1 MGSGEEFANGRSCF
15 NFVLAPVAALA
26 FLLAFVWRGRRRG

>member
-15 NFVLAPVAALA
+15 KFVLAPAAALA

>member
-1 MGSGEEFANGRSCF
+1 MSSDEEWANDGSCF
-15 NFVLAPVAALA
+15 KFVLAPVAALA

>member
-15 NFVLAPVAALA
+15 KFVLAPAAALV
-26 FLLAFVWRGRRRG
+26 FLLALVWRGRRRG